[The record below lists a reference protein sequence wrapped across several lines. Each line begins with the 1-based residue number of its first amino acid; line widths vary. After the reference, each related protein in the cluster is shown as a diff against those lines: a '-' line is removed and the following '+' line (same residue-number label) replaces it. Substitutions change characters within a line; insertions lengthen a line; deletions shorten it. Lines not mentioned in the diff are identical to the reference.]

1 MRLQIGDKVKLRPS
15 KSPDQLHFMSSVARK
30 NYLCFDFDILVV
42 SLHHTTPAGQARNWF
57 APYMKSFP
65 ESATF
70 VLFQRLHILLRWPAV
85 FIKEFFVFFD
95 DRVKLLSNP
104 LKILEVKGYKM
115 EAALGQLLSIEYLEG
130 ESKIVMNK
138 LISCTIQK
146 SCTGEGQGTAGRV
159 PNSSKVYMPNSNLGS
174 I

>member
-1 MRLQIGDKVKLRPS
+1 M
-15 KSPDQLHFMSSVARK
+15 F
-30 NYLCFDFDILVV
+30 F
-42 SLHHTTPAGQARNWF
+42 
-57 APYMKSFP
+57 
-65 ESATF
+65 
-70 VLFQRLHILLRWPAV
+70 
-85 FIKEFFVFFD
+85 KEFFVFFD

-146 SCTGEGQGTAGRV
+146 SCTGGGQGTGGQGTAGRV

>member
-1 MRLQIGDKVKLRPS
+1 MLKKSHAITNRWQSYTEAQQIS
-15 KSPDQLHFMSSVARK
+15 YQLHFMSPVSRK

-57 APYMKSFP
+57 APYMKPFP

-85 FIKEFFVFFD
+85 FFKEFFVFFD
-95 DRVKLLSNP
+95 DRVQLLSNP

-115 EAALGQLLSIEYLEG
+115 EAALGQLLSIEYLWG

-146 SCTGEGQGTAGRV
+146 SCTGGRAGQGRACA
-159 PNSSKVYMPNSNLGS
+159 KFL
-174 I
+174 

>member
-1 MRLQIGDKVKLRPS
+1 M
-15 KSPDQLHFMSSVARK
+15 
-30 NYLCFDFDILVV
+30 N
-42 SLHHTTPAGQARNWF
+42 
-57 APYMKSFP
+57 SFP

-70 VLFQRLHILLRWPAV
+70 VLFQRLHILLRGPAV
-85 FIKEFFVFFD
+85 FFKEFFVFFD

-115 EAALGQLLSIEYLEG
+115 EAALGQLLSIEYLGG

-146 SCTGEGQGTAGRV
+146 SCTGEGQGRAGQGVCQTPLRSTCQILIWGQFNKTFTSV
-159 PNSSKVYMPNSNLGS
+159 IYKCS
-174 I
+174 

>member
-1 MRLQIGDKVKLRPS
+1 M
-15 KSPDQLHFMSSVARK
+15 F
-30 NYLCFDFDILVV
+30 F
-42 SLHHTTPAGQARNWF
+42 
-57 APYMKSFP
+57 
-65 ESATF
+65 
-70 VLFQRLHILLRWPAV
+70 
-85 FIKEFFVFFD
+85 KEFFVFFD

-115 EAALGQLLSIEYLEG
+115 EAALGQLLSTEYLGG

-146 SCTGEGQGTAGRV
+146 SCTGGGQGRAGRV

>member
-1 MRLQIGDKVKLRPS
+1 M
-15 KSPDQLHFMSSVARK
+15 F
-30 NYLCFDFDILVV
+30 F
-42 SLHHTTPAGQARNWF
+42 
-57 APYMKSFP
+57 
-65 ESATF
+65 
-70 VLFQRLHILLRWPAV
+70 
-85 FIKEFFVFFD
+85 KEFFVFFD

-115 EAALGQLLSIEYLEG
+115 EAALGQLLSIEYLGG

-146 SCTGEGQGTAGRV
+146 SCTGGRAGQGRAGHV
-159 PNSSKVYMPNSNLGS
+159 PNSSKVYMPSSNLGS

>member
-1 MRLQIGDKVKLRPS
+1 M
-15 KSPDQLHFMSSVARK
+15 F
-30 NYLCFDFDILVV
+30 F
-42 SLHHTTPAGQARNWF
+42 
-57 APYMKSFP
+57 
-65 ESATF
+65 
-70 VLFQRLHILLRWPAV
+70 
-85 FIKEFFVFFD
+85 KEFFVFFD

-115 EAALGQLLSIEYLEG
+115 EAALGQLFSIEYLGG

-146 SCTGEGQGTAGRV
+146 SCTGGGQGRAGRV